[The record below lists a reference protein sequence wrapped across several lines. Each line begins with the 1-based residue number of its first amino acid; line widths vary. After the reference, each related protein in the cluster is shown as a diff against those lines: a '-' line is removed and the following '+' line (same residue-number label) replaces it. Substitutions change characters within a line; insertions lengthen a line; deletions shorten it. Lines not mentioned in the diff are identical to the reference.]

1 MPEMQVS
8 VRLRRTARHH
18 ALMLPAV
25 EGRVEGFEQRGRR
38 MDGVGAKKRPSAVF

>member
-25 EGRVEGFEQRGRR
+25 EGFEQRDRR
-38 MDGVGAKKRPSAVF
+38 MDGVGAKKWPSAMF